1 MKLQLQQFLLFS
13 LAFFGRAQHIEPPL
27 ETDVDSPD
35 YCKTNQ
41 DGFGGQSITNE
52 GYEESTYFYEL
63 TVKGQDLPED
73 AVDTMIFEVEQ
84 RIADFLL
91 SETNYFAICADR
103 RRVKSISNPNL
114 RRLQGSEAIA
124 ITINPRD
131 EMLVGGKSFLSYTF
145 GNRFPSLKL
154 FFLVECTESTVNAG
168 ETCIV
173 VDGAYRVYFA
183 EGAVDTISTMESM
196 EADVEAGMDDGQFTG
211 GNIVQVTWLDDS
223 DGSEANGGESGG
235 VSAADNSN
243 GSSTPAIVGA
253 SVGGILAIGL
263 IAFYRRRNMKAD
275 DDTLTTPPGGSN
287 A

>member
-131 EMLVGGKSFLSYTF
+131 EMLVG
-145 GNRFPSLKL
+145 
-154 FFLVECTESTVNAG
+154 VECTESTVNAG